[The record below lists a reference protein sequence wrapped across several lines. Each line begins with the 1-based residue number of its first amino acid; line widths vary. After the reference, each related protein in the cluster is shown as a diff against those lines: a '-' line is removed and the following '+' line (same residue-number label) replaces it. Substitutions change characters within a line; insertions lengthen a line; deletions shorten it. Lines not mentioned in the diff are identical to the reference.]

1 MIRTLVWVRAHT
13 SQQEWHTLADADGLR
28 QSHRPPGH
36 QRAFPGP
43 NLLPL
48 PLRRDLSRRCSGAA
62 PFLSHFPSRG
72 AVHCMVAA
80 PDPARGGRRERRRRR
95 RRIQAQP
102 SGCRRTGGRAR
113 ERVFAAGCGHAARE
127 RPGAGGRGTDG
138 RLYVSVLSSLICQ
151 FSVQLLTWRR
161 KRSGWRWL
169 TQVPKPFACDKTV
182 IGTKSRARGEV
193 HSSLLLFVSAKARN
207 RLKQNPTSEL
217 LTATNFVAAASLFI
231 LIR

>member
-1 MIRTLVWVRAHT
+1 MRVRTSAHKSRTTSTKPSRTRARVRP
-13 SQQEWHTLADADGLR
+13 
-28 QSHRPPGH
+28 RPRSPAPTCYRRGRRARFSKAL
-36 QRAFPGP
+36 QRRGP
-43 NLLPL
+43 LSLPL
-48 PLRRDLSRRCSGAA
+48 PRQARAALR
-62 PFLSHFPSRG
+62 
-72 AVHCMVAA
+72 CMVAA
-80 PDPARGGRRERRRRR
+80 SGSRVMRPKPPPPAASTAGSAERGPTSERSREFLL
-95 RRIQAQP
+95 Q
-102 SGCRRTGGRAR
+102 
-113 ERVFAAGCGHAARE
+113 AAG
-127 RPGAGGRGTDG
+127 RPPSRGRTRG